1 MSRDSAVNKRS
12 VCGHAKVAPT
22 ALRLSHGLTI
32 GCFHSDVSSD
42 CHIRTRAELTRSD
55 TSQIPE
61 PLLHEGGGAAKK
73 QEFATQEVNHQDTTE
88 YFNLILRQGKDNMTH
103 LKLWRRSKEQA
114 LKSFGGQPDGQ
125 VRQRQ
130 MFSPSCLHARL

>member
-22 ALRLSHGLTI
+22 ASAMALRGQERSQRMAGGLTI

-61 PLLHEGGGAAKK
+61 PLLHEGGEAAKK
-73 QEFATQEVNHQDTTE
+73 QEFSTQEVNHQDTTE

-103 LKLWRRSKEQA
+103 LKLWCRSKEQA
-114 LKSFGGQPDGQ
+114 LKWFGGQPDGQ
-125 VRQRQ
+125 VRR
-130 MFSPSCLHARL
+130 R